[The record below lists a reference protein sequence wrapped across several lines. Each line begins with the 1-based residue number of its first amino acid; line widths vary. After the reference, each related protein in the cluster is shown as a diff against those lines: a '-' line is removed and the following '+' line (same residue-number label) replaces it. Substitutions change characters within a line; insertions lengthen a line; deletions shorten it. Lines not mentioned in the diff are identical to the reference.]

1 MQGVSPVIVSSRVMF
16 SRLFLPVGLTVLC
29 VWLGWAAARV
39 LVPDRA
45 TPTPFPLTSTPTGL
59 PVGQTQIMLLVV
71 DDLTANRPALEGVW
85 IVTVTPGS
93 RETTWVGFATDLA
106 VDQDTLASYFDTGYG
121 IGRSL
126 QDAAVLVEAGLRRL
140 TSGAVAPTYRAIVD
154 HAQLAGAVD
163 RLGGVTVVDQAM
175 GGAQVVAAYDAIGAA
190 GPAAKLSFQSALL
203 EAFEARLQ
211 TVPSNDLS
219 VYLAQQAAPY
229 SLDAIQITG
238 WLTGGVFPDHPDIA
252 TTQAAR

>member
-39 LVPDRA
+39 LVPERT

-59 PVGQTQIMLLVV
+59 PTGPTQIMVLVV
-71 DDLTANRPALEGVW
+71 DDLAAVRPSLEGVW
-85 IVTVTPGS
+85 VATATPGS
-93 RETTWVGFATDLA
+93 AQSTWVGFSTDLA
-106 VDQDTLASYFDTGYG
+106 IDQDTLGSYFDTGYG

-140 TSGAVAPTYRAIVD
+140 TAGAVAPSFRVVVD
-154 HAQLAGAVD
+154 HAQMAGVVD

-175 GGAQVVAAYDAIGAA
+175 GGAQLIAAYDAIGSS
-190 GPAAKLSFQSALL
+190 GPAARLSFQAALL
-203 EAFEARLQ
+203 EAIEARLQ
-211 TVPSNDLS
+211 STASAGLS
-219 VYLAQQAAPY
+219 AYFAEQAPTY
-229 SLDAIQITG
+229 GLDSIQIAS
-238 WLTGGVFPDHPDIA
+238 WLTGGVFPEQPDIA